1 MKRRTFIIQSA
12 IGTAAWKDI
21 GSNLPAPNFN
31 SSKKVKSVC
40 IIGAGFAGLMAAHTL
55 KERGIKV
62 TILEAKNRIGGR
74 VFSHHPSSAPEQVIE
89 LGAEWVGQSHELIK
103 GLCKKFN
110 LILENNQ
117 FETHLTFNGQYFKD
131 GKWSLS
137 PAFNTFWAAKKT
149 IWKNM
154 PEKQKKKLDRTD
166 WWRFLSDKKFD
177 DRDLMLRE
185 LMDSTDFGES
195 IRHVSAYAAYAE
207 YAESSEK
214 NEMDLKIKGGNSQL
228 TEALSKSI
236 GKENILLSHKVNNII
251 QNKNGVQL
259 HCENGSTFEADKLI
273 CAVPTFSLRK
283 IQWAPQL
290 PEIMVDAL
298 AELQYARIGKFPMVF
313 SEKFWKQENFDMV
326 TDTPAHYFYHA
337 TKNQNV
343 PGGTLICYATGDK
356 AESLNSISPEQRK
369 SIILDALKPA
379 FGDVGKYLK
388 EDLKFYWGNEP
399 ASYGAYALYGVKQW
413 FDVMPVLSEP
423 FQNTL
428 FAGEH
433 LAEWQGFMEGAL
445 QSGKDAAE
453 KILGK

>member
-1 MKRRTFIIQSA
+1 M
-12 IGTAAWKDI
+12 
-21 GSNLPAPNFN
+21 
-31 SSKKVKSVC
+31 
-40 IIGAGFAGLMAAHTL
+40 
-55 KERGIKV
+55 
-62 TILEAKNRIGGR
+62 
-74 VFSHHPSSAPEQVIE
+74 
-89 LGAEWVGQSHELIK
+89 
-103 GLCKKFN
+103 
-110 LILENNQ
+110 
-117 FETHLTFNGQYFKD
+117 
-131 GKWSLS
+131 
-137 PAFNTFWAAKKT
+137 
-149 IWKNM
+149 
-154 PEKQKKKLDRTD
+154 
-166 WWRFLSDKKFD
+166 
-177 DRDLMLRE
+177 
-185 LMDSTDFGES
+185 
-195 IRHVSAYAAYAE
+195 
-207 YAESSEK
+207 
-214 NEMDLKIKGGNSQL
+214 
-228 TEALSKSI
+228 
-236 GKENILLSHKVNNII
+236 
-251 QNKNGVQL
+251 
-259 HCENGSTFEADKLI
+259 I

-356 AESLNSISPEQRK
+356 AESLNSVSPEQRK

-433 LAEWQGFMEGAL
+433 LADWQGFMEGAL